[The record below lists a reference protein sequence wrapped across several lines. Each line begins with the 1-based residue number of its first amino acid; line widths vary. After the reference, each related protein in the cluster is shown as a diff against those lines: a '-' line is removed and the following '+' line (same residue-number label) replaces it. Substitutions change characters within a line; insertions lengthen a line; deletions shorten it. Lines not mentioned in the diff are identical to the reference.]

1 MGKFEDLTGQRF
13 GRLTVIKQGEYYICP
28 ANGYRYVQW
37 FCKCDCGNERT
48 VRTCALRSGDTQS
61 CGCIA
66 KEILIKRNTT
76 HNKYHSRLHSIWSNM
91 KNRCSNPNSKRYKD
105 YGGRGITVC
114 EEWKENFEN
123 FYNWAVQNGYEKEL
137 TLDRVDTNKG
147 YNQEN
152 CRWATYQTQA
162 NNTRTNKYI
171 VYKKETHTLAEWCRI
186 LEKPYKTMH
195 DRLKS
200 GWSIEDTF
208 TKPIKAN
215 KIKK

>member
-1 MGKFEDLTGQRF
+1 MGKFIDLTGQRF
-13 GRLTVIKQGEYYICP
+13 GRLTVIKQGEYYIYP

-37 FCKCDCGNERT
+37 LCKCDCGNERT
-48 VRTCALRSGDTQS
+48 VRACTLRSGDTQS

-123 FYNWAVQNGYEKEL
+123 FYSWAVQNGYEKEL
-137 TLDRVDTNKG
+137 TLDRVDINKG

-171 VYKKETHTLAEWCRI
+171 TYNEEVHTLAEWCRI
-186 LEKPYKTMH
+186 LEKPYSTMH

-215 KIKK
+215 KTKK